1 MFNTHRTDLVSSAFT
16 KRIVG
21 LFRTIMCWPFV
32 CLLVHLLN
40 RCYTLLPSSRC
51 VEQTYT
57 SIKQMDTFPK
67 SYQEEDFCGYRR
79 QMLSG
84 WVYGQSPSL
93 RSIGAWF
100 SKRKPLLQQNPAFR
114 RWTPMW
120 PDVTSSFFF
129 TPLSILKSQD
139 RENRVKYNQAVSV
152 LGFRSLGLQ
161 VDNNS

>member
-1 MFNTHRTDLVSSAFT
+1 MTELANTNNFCDSFKITMFNTHRTDLVSSAFT

-21 LFRTIMCWPFV
+21 LFGTIMCWPFV
-32 CLLVHLLN
+32 CLLVHLFKQVL
-40 RCYTLLPSSRC
+40 YFATLQPLC
-51 VEQTYT
+51 GGNLHFL
-57 SIKQMDTFPK
+57 KQMNTFPK

-84 WVYGQSPSL
+84 RVYGQSPSL

-120 PDVTSSFFF
+120 PDVASFFFF
-129 TPLSILKSQD
+129 TPFLILNSRD
-139 RENRVKYNQAVSV
+139 RENGV
-152 LGFRSLGLQ
+152 
-161 VDNNS
+161 